1 MILKDGWSSA
11 YLCILG
17 LIALVSVNQVSAAFT
32 NVTQSAGLDRYE
44 IDLFDSSAHGV
55 AWADYD
61 NDGDLD
67 LYLPYRFKFSRFCKN
82 NGDGTFSDVT
92 EKIGIQGYMSA
103 CFADYDNDGDL
114 DLFVLNFLKQNA
126 LYKNNNDGTFSDVT
140 ALSRVG
146 DDRGDT
152 YGITLGDYDKDGDL
166 DFYVTSYLF
175 YPDQFYG
182 NNGDGTFTNL
192 SDKRGFKNLEERGLG
207 VLSLDYD
214 NDRDLDIY
222 VANDFGDDVLY

>member
-92 EKIGIQGYMSA
+92 EKIRH
-103 CFADYDNDGDL
+103 
-114 DLFVLNFLKQNA
+114 
-126 LYKNNNDGTFSDVT
+126 
-140 ALSRVG
+140 SRV
-146 DDRGDT
+146 
-152 YGITLGDYDKDGDL
+152 YEC
-166 DFYVTSYLF
+166 LF
-175 YPDQFYG
+175 RRLRQRWGSRSLCHQFPEA
-182 NNGDGTFTNL
+182 
-192 SDKRGFKNLEERGLG
+192 KCPVQKQQ
-207 VLSLDYD
+207 
-214 NDRDLDIY
+214 
-222 VANDFGDDVLY
+222 